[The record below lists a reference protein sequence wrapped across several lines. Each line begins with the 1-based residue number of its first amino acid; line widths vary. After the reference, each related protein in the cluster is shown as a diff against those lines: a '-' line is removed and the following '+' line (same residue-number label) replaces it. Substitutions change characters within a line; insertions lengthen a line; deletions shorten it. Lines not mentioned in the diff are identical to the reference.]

1 MTPYRFSNGTTV
13 RGRPGRP
20 VAAPRASW
28 RGPHVSKSGTG
39 YTLIELVVAIGLFA
53 LVMTL
58 ASGGYL
64 MMIATN
70 RQAEALS
77 TGINNLSFAIESMTR
92 DIRTG
97 SGYCATGCS
106 STSFSFTDAGGSKVT
121 YGFSGGALT
130 KNGAA
135 LTDPSVTVSSLTFY
149 TSGLSS
155 YTASGD
161 RYQPNVTIV
170 VSGSVSSGPGKTS
183 SFTVESGATMRG
195 TDI

>member
-121 YGFSGGALT
+121 YGFSGG
-130 KNGAA
+130 
-135 LTDPSVTVSSLTFY
+135 PSVTVSSLTFY